1 MKKRNILLGV
11 ILASVS
17 MGSVLAA
24 VTNYSQVISMEKAEA
39 IAKSKVPGATITS
52 IELDHELRGSVYDI
66 EMYLNGYEYDLKLNA
81 TTGAGISIDKEYK
94 NHKVNQSVTSNN
106 LNKTDVSKTKLTANE
121 AQMIALQQVPDA
133 EVKKIELDEKH
144 GQLVYEI
151 ELRKGYSEYDVEID
165 AITGTVLKCKID
177 D

>member
-17 MGSVLAA
+17 FGSVLAA

-52 IELDHELRGSVYDI
+52 IELDYGLRGPIYDI
-66 EMYLNGYEYDLKLNA
+66 EMYLNSYEYDLKLNA
-81 TTGAGISIDKEYK
+81 TTGAGISIHKEYE
-94 NHKVNQSVTSNN
+94 NHRVNQSVISNN
-106 LNKTDVSKTKLTANE
+106 LNQTEVSKTTLTANE
-121 AQMIALQQVPDA
+121 AQVIALQQVPNA
-133 EVKKIELDEKH
+133 EVEKIELDMKH
-144 GQLVYEI
+144 GQPVYEV

-165 AITGTVLKCKID
+165 AITGTVLQCKIED
-177 D
+177 